1 MNYLVFPC
9 SPVILYN
16 EFMSLPRARLSQ
28 SISRLFQL
36 LFELLSPG
44 NKQDLISDFESRFA
58 KKFGS
63 EDSIAVCKARTAFSL
78 ILKHLEIPKNSEVM
92 ISALHIADFVNI
104 IRLNGHTPVVVD
116 LKENDLLIDLED
128 AESKRN
134 GKTKVLLVTPLSGFP
149 QDMASLQSWCELH
162 DILLIED
169 FSQGFSTFFENQ
181 RAGSFGYASLCS
193 LSLLKSVCTLQGGMI
208 LSKDSRLLERIRE
221 DIEDWSG
228 ESRIL
233 LITQVIKFLIL
244 AFATHPLL
252 FPLITYPFLRL
263 LQKGSAW
270 FTNFQ
275 KQNKTVIL
283 RSEMPRAYLRKMS
296 WQQAKL
302 GLEELENFDSRE
314 NTRIER
320 GLKLYKALKDMDKIQ
335 LPSILEGGKSG
346 FWLFPI
352 LTKNRV
358 ELQRSFLLEGID
370 CSEMLLSHLPGE
382 IEFQSLGFSASK
394 ASITR
399 ESVLFIPMYPSLSE
413 EELEFIISKVRKI
426 Q

>member
-1 MNYLVFPC
+1 
-9 SPVILYN
+9 
-16 EFMSLPRARLSQ
+16 
-28 SISRLFQL
+28 
-36 LFELLSPG
+36 
-44 NKQDLISDFESRFA
+44 
-58 KKFGS
+58 
-63 EDSIAVCKARTAFSL
+63 
-78 ILKHLEIPKNSEVM
+78 
-92 ISALHIADFVNI
+92 
-104 IRLNGHTPVVVD
+104 
-116 LKENDLLIDLED
+116 
-128 AESKRN
+128 
-134 GKTKVLLVTPLSGFP
+134 
-149 QDMASLQSWCELH
+149 
-162 DILLIED
+162 
-169 FSQGFSTFFENQ
+169 
-181 RAGSFGYASLCS
+181 
-193 LSLLKSVCTLQGGMI
+193 
-208 LSKDSRLLERIRE
+208 
-221 DIEDWSG
+221 
-228 ESRIL
+228 
-233 LITQVIKFLIL
+233 VIKFLIL